1 MEKIKKN
8 KIKFNILSALIIISF
23 CIAITPITLQNDTFY
38 TIKIGE
44 TINQNGIDMLDHFS
58 WNENLQYTYPHW
70 LYDLIIYLIYNKF
83 GFLGIYISTCI
94 LSSLLGL
101 SIYYC
106 NTKLTKNNVMSFLI
120 TLLTMFLMTSY
131 ITARAQIVTFILF
144 VFTIY
149 FIEKFLKSGKPFYG
163 ILLFIIS
170 FLIANIH
177 VAVWPFFFIL
187 FLPYIGEEVII
198 NFGDKLVSNCSMI
211 KAYQKDI
218 KKLKDTNANS
228 EKILKYEQEIL
239 KLENERKE
247 RINNRK
253 NKLNNSYKII
263 LNKNSNVKWLILIMS
278 ICVLSGLLTPLGLTP
293 YTYLPKT
300 LLGNSTH
307 YISEHLPTIL
317 ISNAPILV
325 FLTLFIGILAF
336 TKQKIE
342 LKHLFL
348 IGGLIV
354 LSLLSSRQISML
366 VLLGSFVLTRFSE
379 NVLMPNKSKDS
390 EKIIN
395 ILSNNTI
402 SYLYIFMFI
411 FIIIIT
417 PLSKNINSSFI
428 NEKYYPTQATE
439 YMKTNLDVKNIR
451 LFNEYDF
458 GSYLLLNDIPV
469 FIDSRADLYLPEY
482 NGENCNVFDDF
493 MKVKSGKIYCEE
505 IFEKYKI
512 THIILSK
519 NSLIN
524 IEVSGANN
532 GKYIE
537 LYSDDYF
544 VIYERI

>member
-8 KIKFNILSALIIISF
+8 KIKFNILSALIIIF
-23 CIAITPITLQNDTFY
+23 LCIAITPITLQNDTFY

-58 WNENLQYTYPHW
+58 WHENLQYTYPHW

-149 FIEKFLKSGKPFYG
+149 FIEKFLKSKKVIYG
-163 ILLFIIS
+163 FLLFMIS
-170 FLIANIH
+170 TLIANLH

-187 FLPYIGEEVII
+187 FLPHIGEEVII

-211 KAYQKDI
+211 KAYRKDI
-218 KKLKDTNANS
+218 KKLKDNNPNS
-228 EKILKYEQEIL
+228 VKILQYEKESDAKYAY
-239 KLENERKE
+239 NE
-247 RINNRK
+247 
-253 NKLNNSYKII
+253 YKII
-263 LNKNSNVKWLILIMS
+263 LNKNSNIKWLILIMS

-402 SYLYIFMFI
+402 GYLYIFMFI

-439 YMKTNLDVKNIR
+439 YIKTNLDVKNMR

-482 NGENCNVFDDF
+482 NGKKCTIFDDF

-505 IFEKYKI
+505 IFEKYEI

-519 NSLIN
+519 DSLIN